1 MLPQPHQHLS
11 STGVRLRPPG
21 ELTHIQLLDCV
32 KDSCLHPLYV
42 DAYSLNQGFQV
53 RFKQATI
60 FKELHQPDAQ
70 GSTFDHFHVALL
82 AQKPFRFAAIKKAL
96 LVRHQLASQWSC
108 NHDGCWSKVRYGCCA
123 SPTKPL
129 ATVDPCPLSWA
140 ANGNHPPLQECCHPL
155 LTNTFTSAC
164 SSEQGRQQQNSGACT
179 SAFTSACTGACKT
192 PARVP
197 DYTTRARAKNVPEP
211 FQTTVDGQNLAP
223 PEFLA

>member
-1 MLPQPHQHLS
+1 MTLPHPHQHLS
-11 STGVRLRPPG
+11 STDVRLRPLR

-32 KDSCLHPLYV
+32 KDSCLYPLYV

-96 LVRHQLASQWSC
+96 LVRHQLASHWSC

-140 ANGNHPPLQECCHPL
+140 ANGNHPPLQERCRPP

-164 SSEQGRQQQNSGACT
+164 SIACT
-179 SAFTSACTGACKT
+179 SACTIVCTSACKA
-192 PARVP
+192 PARMAN
-197 DYTTRARAKNVPEP
+197 YTTCARAKIVPEP